1 MVEDNRSAPTEP
13 PPKKNLAV
21 YVWSWVV
28 VGAVALFLLGFGGN
42 FMTSH
47 AVIADIFFVAG
58 ILLLLVKFWTWEE
71 AKHDDR
77 RKRAALLVVSTL
89 IALTLI
95 VGACALTRYM
105 NKPQVNTLA
114 QAGEPKTAQPSLPTP
129 TRLAQPSPT
138 PVSPTLPARGARKRK
153 NIPDPTPV
161 PAIAP
166 ALSPPA
172 PAPTYQQDC
181 KDSACAQGAGSTAT
195 YNQYG
200 APKLV
205 MTDDQSNAIRD
216 AMKPYAG
223 LKFTIFLHDATEDTK
238 TFSDQLRRALVGAGL
253 VPDKMDGA
261 IGTAFGG
268 VIPAGVSAQVG
279 AEEVPA
285 LATLANTMK
294 AQGLLSK
301 PLSYSLNPVR
311 ADGFDITIAPNR

>member
-1 MVEDNRSAPTEP
+1 
-13 PPKKNLAV
+13 
-21 YVWSWVV
+21 
-28 VGAVALFLLGFGGN
+28 
-42 FMTSH
+42 
-47 AVIADIFFVAG
+47 
-58 ILLLLVKFWTWEE
+58 
-71 AKHDDR
+71 
-77 RKRAALLVVSTL
+77 
-89 IALTLI
+89 
-95 VGACALTRYM
+95 
-105 NKPQVNTLA
+105 
-114 QAGEPKTAQPSLPTP
+114 
-129 TRLAQPSPT
+129 
-138 PVSPTLPARGARKRK
+138 
-153 NIPDPTPV
+153 
-161 PAIAP
+161 
-166 ALSPPA
+166 
-172 PAPTYQQDC
+172 
-181 KDSACAQGAGSTAT
+181 
-195 YNQYG
+195 
-200 APKLV
+200 